1 MPDIREQLRRIET
14 SAPPDLWKEI
24 EIRATQNRPET
35 DPSVI
40 VFQPRGAQVRRRVA
54 AGLLAAA
61 VFALAAVAVWE
72 ATRSAAP
79 PPKRVGTDEIPD
91 GWEKCTNASI
101 GYSIGYPG
109 DWYTTDVFDGAPD
122 PANACQW
129 FSPELFGPQGNVVP
143 EGWGYPLEVA
153 IRGGSF
159 DDVRAQETDPELAD
173 VLVEDE
179 LFVDGHRAVRL
190 EYETLVDLMA
200 ETGLHYEYVIELDPE
215 TTLIVHT
222 TATRG
227 VVGVYAENKV
237 VLDRA
242 VDTLRFTGG
251 TSGTSPAG

>member
-1 MPDIREQLRRIET
+1 MPDIRERLRKIET
-14 SAPPDLWKEI
+14 SAPPDLWNEI
-24 EIRATQNRPET
+24 ERRSLEDRPEGE
-35 DPSVI
+35 PSVLA
-40 VFQPRGAQVRRRVA
+40 FRPRGAEVRRRVA

-61 VFALAAVAVWE
+61 AVFALTAVVVWE
-72 ATRSAAP
+72 ASRSAP
-79 PPKRVGTDEIPD
+79 PRPKPPGSEIPT
-91 GWEKCTNASI
+91 GWEKCSNTSI

-109 DWYTTDVFDGAPD
+109 DWYTTDAFDGVRD

-129 FSPELFGPQGNVVP
+129 FSPDLFGPQGSVVP

-153 IRGGSF
+153 IRGPF
-159 DDVRAQETDPELAD
+159 DQVRAQETDPELVD

-190 EYETLVDLMA
+190 EYETLIDLMA
-200 ETGLHYEYVIELDPE
+200 ETGFHYEYVIELDPE

-242 VDTLRFTGG
+242 VDTLRFMGG
-251 TSGTSPAG
+251 TSDTSPAG